1 MPHRTDWKET
11 VADDEAPR
19 FAAYAA
25 VLSRLQETSARAL
38 HAKGSL
44 GVEADFE
51 VLPGLPA
58 DYAMFAVARRYPAL
72 VRFSNG
78 APRRQSDR
86 KPDVRGIAIKV
97 IGVDGEK
104 AIPGLERAV
113 TQDFL
118 AIRSASTPVRDAGE
132 FIALVRAA
140 QSPALLPFRLIRA
153 LGFRRAI
160 QVIRAALAGFKV
172 PTATLASTTY
182 YSALPSR
189 LGPYAVQYVIRAVD
203 APALAPKHGELGEAL
218 AATLRERPVVYDVC
232 AIFYSDA
239 EKTPIEDASVAWP
252 GELVPV
258 ARLTLRQ
265 QDVSSPHGL
274 AVAAYIERAAFD
286 PWHARKDMAPLG
298 NMMRARNVAYRAS
311 TEARGAAEEPTEM
324 PRLG

>member
-1 MPHRTDWKET
+1 MRTDWKET
-11 VADDEAPR
+11 IADDEATR
-19 FAAYAA
+19 FAEYAA
-25 VLSRLQETSARAL
+25 VLSKLQEKSSRAL
-38 HAKGSL
+38 HAKGNL

-51 VLPGLPA
+51 VLPDLPK
-58 DYAMFAVARRYPAL
+58 DYGMFSVAKRYPAL

-78 APRRQSDR
+78 SPRRQNDR

-97 IGVDGEK
+97 IGVEGEK
-104 AIPGLERAV
+104 TIPGLERAV

-118 AIRSASTPVRDAGE
+118 AIRSPATPVRDAAE

-140 QSPALLPFRLIRA
+140 QSPALLPFKLIGA

-203 APALAPKHGELGEAL
+203 PISNAPKQGELGEAL
-218 AATLRERPVVYDVC
+218 AATLRERPVSYDVC

-239 EKTPIEDASVAWP
+239 DKTPIEDASVAWQ
-252 GELVPV
+252 GELVPL
-258 ARLTLRQ
+258 AKLTLRQ
-265 QDVSSPHGL
+265 QDVSSQHGQ
-274 AVAAYIERAAFD
+274 AVAAYVERAAFD

-324 PRLG
+324 P

>member
-1 MPHRTDWKET
+1 MNTDWKESI
-11 VADDEAPR
+11 ADDEATK
-19 FAAYAA
+19 FADYAR
-25 VLSRLQETSARAL
+25 VLSALQAESSRAL
-38 HAKGSL
+38 HAKGNL

-51 VLPGLPA
+51 VLPNLPK
-58 DYAMFAVARRYPAL
+58 DYGMFATAKRYPAL

-78 APRRQSDR
+78 SPRRQNDR

-104 AIPGLERAV
+104 TIPGLEKAV

-118 AIRSASTPVRDAGE
+118 AIRTPSTPVRDAGE

-140 QSPALLPFRLIRA
+140 QSPALLPFKLIRA
-153 LGFRRAI
+153 LGFKRAI
-160 QVIRAALAGFKV
+160 QIIRAALAGFKV

-189 LGPYAVQYVIRAVD
+189 LGPYAVQYVIRPVD
-203 APALAPKHGELGEAL
+203 AHALAPKHGELGEAL

-232 AIFYSDA
+232 VLFYVDTA
-239 EKTPIEDASVAWP
+239 TTPIEDASVAWP
-252 GELVPV
+252 GEPVPV

-265 QDVSSPHGL
+265 QDVASPHGQ
-274 AVAAYIERAAFD
+274 AVAAYIENAAFD

-311 TEARGAAEEPTEM
+311 TEVRGAAEEPTEM
-324 PRLG
+324 P